1 MSLIGA
7 QRRNQYHNA
16 AGGVGKAASE
26 TLGWGSGS
34 IFQSQRCGN
43 REWSEGMPKSSV
55 VRGETASAKQE
66 ADVGRERG
74 GGIQS
79 IERAFSILTQIGQH
93 DDGINLADLSKAV
106 GLHTSTA
113 FHLVRTMVELGV
125 VRQAK
130 GTKRYHLGRMIFS
143 LAASSSSEVDLIAT
157 ATPYLEALAQ
167 DSGEGS
173 HFAMLSG
180 DDVVIV
186 ARGAGTGAFQLV
198 ERAGGARPA
207 HCTGI
212 GKVLLAGMDD
222 ARFESWLRSAKL
234 TALTEK
240 SITDP
245 SQMRLEVEQ
254 VRKAGVGYDDAEYNE
269 EVRCVACPVY
279 DFSGQVVG
287 AVGVSG
293 PIWRMNLQRM
303 EHITQSVRQT
313 AAQLSEDLGHSPG

>member
-1 MSLIGA
+1 MP
-7 QRRNQYHNA
+7 
-16 AGGVGKAASE
+16 E
-26 TLGWGSGS
+26 T
-34 IFQSQRCGN
+34 
-43 REWSEGMPKSSV
+43 SV
-55 VRGETASAKQE
+55 VPEDV
-66 ADVGRERG
+66 ADGSQNAESSRERG

-79 IERAFSILTQIGQH
+79 IERAFSILTQISQQ

-106 GLHTSTA
+106 GLHTSTT

-130 GTKRYHLGRMIFS
+130 DTKRYHLGRMIFS
-143 LAASSSSEVDLIAT
+143 LAASSSREVDLIAT
-157 ATPYLEALAQ
+157 ATPYLESLAQ
-167 DSGEGS
+167 GSGEGS

-186 ARGAGTGAFQLV
+186 ARGAGTGAFQMV
-198 ERAGGARPA
+198 ERAGGVRPA

-222 ARFESWLRSAKL
+222 ARFEAWLGGTTLKAL
-234 TALTEK
+234 TAK

-245 SQMRLEVEQ
+245 EKLRLEIEQ
-254 VRKAGVGYDDAEYNE
+254 VRKTGVGYDDAEYDD
-269 EVRCVACPVY
+269 EVRCVACPVR

-293 PIWRMNLQRM
+293 PIWRMTLQRM
-303 EHITQSVRQT
+303 ESITHSVRQT
-313 AAQLSEDLGHSPG
+313 AVHLSKDLGYSRD